1 MDQIIRILKEKKIK
15 YREDE
20 KLSSYCTF
28 GIGGECDLLV
38 IARSANC
45 ISQTIKLANK
55 YGVKWM
61 ALGKGSNVLFDD
73 NGYRGIIILVGEEF
87 SNYKVEGTTITASA
101 GISLRDLADVALEH
115 SLEGFEFAGD
125 IPGTLGGAI
134 IMNAGAYGGEMK
146 HVVKEVRMLD
156 KEGNTVVY
164 TNDEMDFSYR
174 DSNAQ
179 RKGYIVFEVVI
190 ELKKGNKKDISD
202 NRIVFNQ
209 RRADKQPLELPS
221 AGSTFKRPEG
231 YYAGKLIQDSG
242 LRGVKFG
249 GAQVSDKHTGFI
261 VNTANAKSSDVK
273 TLIKII
279 QKRVL
284 EEFGVELQTELK
296 IIEE

>member
-1 MDQIIRILKEKKIK
+1 MDILLKRLNDKNINYKEN
-15 YREDE
+15 E
-20 KLSSYCTF
+20 KLSDYCTF
-28 GIGGECDLLV
+28 GIGGKCDLLV
-38 IARSANC
+38 IAKSVDC
-45 ISQTIKLANK
+45 ISETIKAANE

-61 ALGKGSNVLFDD
+61 VLGRGSNVLFDD
-73 NGYRGIIILVGEEF
+73 NGYRGIIILINGEF
-87 SNYKVEGTTITASA
+87 SSYKVEGNTITASA
-101 GISLRDLADVALEH
+101 GISLWTLADVALEH
-115 SLEGFEFAGD
+115 SLEGLEFAKD

-146 HVVKEVRMLD
+146 HVVKEVHMLD
-156 KEGNTVVY
+156 REGNRVVY
-164 TNDEMDFSYR
+164 TNEEMDFAYR
-174 DSNAQ
+174 NSNAQ
-179 RKGYIVFEVVI
+179 RKGYTVVEVVI

-202 NRIVFNQ
+202 NMIVFNQ
-209 RRADKQPLELPS
+209 RRIAKQPLEMPS

-242 LRGVKFG
+242 LRGVQFG

-261 VNTANAKSSDVK
+261 VNKDNAKSSDVK

-296 IIEE
+296 IIGE